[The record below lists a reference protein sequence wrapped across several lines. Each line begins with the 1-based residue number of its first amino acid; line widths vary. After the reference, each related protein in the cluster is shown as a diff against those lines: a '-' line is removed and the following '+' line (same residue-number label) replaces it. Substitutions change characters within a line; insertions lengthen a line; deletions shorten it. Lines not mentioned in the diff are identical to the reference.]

1 MPLESE
7 ITIVSGLP
15 RSGTSLLM
23 QMLHCG
29 GMPVVTDTIRA
40 ADVDN
45 PRGYFELEKVKKIRD
60 DASWLP
66 GARGKAFKLV
76 SQLLYDLPADERYR
90 IVFMERDLDEM
101 LASQAKMLTRLGREP
116 APRDEMQRSYALH
129 LERLKAWLS
138 RQAWIQVLYA
148 SYNDLVREPRE
159 QSRRVNAFLD
169 DTLDAAAMA
178 AAVDASLYR
187 NRTGDGLAPPAGA

>member
-1 MPLESE
+1 MPLETE

-29 GMPVVTDTIRA
+29 GMPVVTDAICA

-66 GARGKAFKLV
+66 ARGKAFKMV
-76 SQLLYDLPADERYR
+76 SQLLYDLPASERYR

-101 LASQAKMLTRLGREP
+101 LASQAKMLTRLGRVP
-116 APRDEMQRSYALH
+116 APREEMQRSYALH
-129 LERLKAWLS
+129 LDRLKAWLR
-138 RQAWIQVLYA
+138 RQAWIRVLYVN
-148 SYNDLVREPRE
+148 YNDLVREPHE
-159 QSRRVNAFLD
+159 QSPRVNAFLD
-169 DTLDAAAMA
+169 AMLDADAMS

-187 NRTGDGLAPPAGA
+187 NRTGDPSAPPPEA